1 MLLHQGLLNPRQ
13 VVGKKG
19 ILKHIS
25 KVGCIQF
32 DPVNIVGRNPDLLLQ
47 ARVKDYRPGMLDE
60 LLYTDRALMDCWDKV
75 SSICRVEDFPFFT
88 RHRQRM
94 CERFNDESKT
104 EIRTALEL
112 LKFIRT
118 EGVFD
123 LNQSKNKEMI
133 KWDWGRPVRMERA
146 ALEILYSMGKVGIA
160 SRVGSRR
167 SFDAIERLFPPEIL
181 HAKDP
186 NKTLEA
192 YHEWHLLRR
201 LGGMGLGQM
210 SATEAWLGI
219 QYMKAPERRAAFE
232 RLLQKGLVMT
242 VEIENMPGKTFFM
255 RRVDVSTLK
264 RSRKLDQ
271 VEPQASF
278 LPPLD
283 NLLWDRK
290 LVSMVFGF
298 DYIWEAYKMPHQ
310 RKYGHYTLPVL
321 YGDRFIARFEPIV
334 DRKNRTLVIKNWWWE
349 DGVRPGK
356 EMGVALGDAIRAFM
370 HYLQADLL
378 AISPGVKTIK
388 GMSWLSKV

>member
-1 MLLHQGLLNPRQ
+1 MGLGQTGAHGTGSP
-13 VVGKKG
+13 G
-19 ILKHIS
+19 
-25 KVGCIQF
+25 
-32 DPVNIVGRNPDLLLQ
+32 DPVLDGQGGHRQ
-47 ARVKDYRPGMLDE
+47 PGGKPAQFRR
-60 LLYTDRALMDCWDKV
+60 DRALV
-75 SSICRVEDFPFFT
+75 
-88 RHRQRM
+88 
-94 CERFNDESKT
+94 
-104 EIRTALEL
+104 
-112 LKFIRT
+112 
-118 EGVFD
+118 
-123 LNQSKNKEMI
+123 
-133 KWDWGRPVRMERA
+133 
-146 ALEILYSMGKVGIA
+146 
-160 SRVGSRR
+160 
-167 SFDAIERLFPPEIL
+167 PPGNSN
-181 HAKDP
+181 ATDP

-271 VEPQASF
+271 AEPQASF

-310 RKYGHYTLPVL
+310 RNMGITPCPCYMATVL
-321 YGDRFIARFEPIV
+321 SRV
-334 DRKNRTLVIKNWWWE
+334 LNRSSIERIEHWSSRIGGGRMEFVLEKKWVLRNW
-349 DGVRPGK
+349 GCHPCLY
-356 EMGVALGDAIRAFM
+356 AL
-370 HYLQADLL
+370 
-378 AISPGVKTIK
+378 SPG
-388 GMSWLSKV
+388 